1 MVPVKQQAANAQDE
15 IQKYTEMKTLSSC
28 PYLLIIRRHFPANER
43 KKKFKNFTQKHECE
57 F

>member
-1 MVPVKQQAANAQDE
+1 MVPVKQQAANAQDD
-15 IQKYTEMKTLSSC
+15 IQKYTEMKIHSSF
-28 PYLLIIRRHFPANER
+28 PYLLIIRGHFPANER